1 MAIFIMQTTTV
12 SVNGVDLSDHA
23 RSVTVEGT
31 SDEVDVTAFGGTG
44 YKATL
49 LGMKDASI
57 TVDWLQDF
65 AAAEVDA
72 TLFPLWGS
80 NTPFVVETKPTSG
93 AISATNPAYRLTAAV
108 MPNYSPIAGS
118 VGEASSTSTVFR
130 NAPGGTLERDTI
142 P

>member
-1 MAIFIMQTTTV
+1 MAKFIIQTTTLT
-12 SVNGVDLSDHA
+12 VNGVDLSDHA
-23 RSVTVEGT
+23 QSVSVEGT
-31 SDEVDVTAFGGTG
+31 ADEVDVSAMGGNG
-44 YKATL
+44 YREWL
-49 LGMKDASI
+49 IGLKDATI
-57 TVDWLQDF
+57 TVNWFQDF

-108 MPNYSPIAGS
+108 MPNYAPISGA
-118 VGEASSTSTVFR
+118 VGEASQTETAFR
-130 NAPGGTLERDTI
+130 NAPGGTLERDTT